1 MNVVERALNF
11 ITSGLVELFTVFMP
25 FIGFCTS
32 LILLTLL
39 WVYLEHLR
47 KKGKKNV

>member
-1 MNVVERALNF
+1 MNVVERAFNF
-11 ITSGLVELFTVFMP
+11 VSSGLVELFTVFMP
-25 FIGFCTS
+25 LIGFVVS